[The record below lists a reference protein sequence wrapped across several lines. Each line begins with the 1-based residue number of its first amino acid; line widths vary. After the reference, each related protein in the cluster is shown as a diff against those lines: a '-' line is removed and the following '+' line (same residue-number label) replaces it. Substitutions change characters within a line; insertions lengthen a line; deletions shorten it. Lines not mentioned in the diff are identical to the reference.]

1 MRIIRRIGG
10 LAWLSSVLAAA
21 TLSLAAWTFSLSAQ
35 VATLT
40 ASAAAAAAKAAKEK
54 AEIKAKTKAKAR
66 LRRIL
71 VAIPV
76 AGTAAAIYFEQ
87 ADFEEWL
94 SENPDGTFAEYACVQ
109 ADLSAEIVDEV
120 LAELPEEA
128 GLSADWLN
136 QQQRALCTEQNPDP
150 TESSSTH
157 SAASRL

>member
-1 MRIIRRIGG
+1 MRVVRRIGWLTW
-10 LAWLSSVLAAA
+10 LASILAAT
-21 TLSLAAWTFSLSAQ
+21 TLSLAVWTVSLTAQ

-40 ASAAAAAAKAAKEK
+40 ASAAAAAVNAAREK

-66 LRRIL
+66 LRRML
-71 VAIPV
+71 VAIPI

-94 SENPDGTFAEYACVQ
+94 FENPGGTFSEYACIQ
-109 ADLSAEIVDEV
+109 ADLSTEIVDEV

-136 QQQRALCTEQNPDP
+136 QQQRALCEEENLD
-150 TESSSTH
+150 
-157 SAASRL
+157 SAHATAGSL